1 MENIFNISSIEP
13 CFRLYANLILHDID
27 NVTVTTVLLAVGVPE
42 GSGRARGSVGWS
54 GGTGSAA
61 GQQLCG

>member
-1 MENIFNISSIEP
+1 MIQEP
-13 CFRLYANLILHDID
+13 CFRLDVNLILHDID
-27 NVTVTTVLLAVGVPE
+27 NTVTTLLLTVGVPE
-42 GSGRARGSVGWS
+42 GSGRTGGSDGWS

>member
-1 MENIFNISSIEP
+1 MEHFQH
-13 CFRLYANLILHDID
+13 CFRFDVNLILHDID
-27 NVTVTTVLLAVGVPE
+27 NIVTTLLLAVGVPE
-42 GSGRARGSVGWS
+42 GSGRAGGSVGWS

>member
-1 MENIFNISSIEP
+1 ML
-13 CFRLYANLILHDID
+13 CMYANLILHDIG
-27 NVTVTTVLLAVGVPE
+27 NIVTTLLLAVGVPE
-42 GSGRARGSVGWS
+42 GSGRAGGSVGWS

>member
-1 MENIFNISSIEP
+1 MIQEH
-13 CFRLYANLILHDID
+13 CLRLDANLILHDIG
-27 NVTVTTVLLAVGVPE
+27 NTITTVLLAVGVPE
-42 GSGRARGSVGWS
+42 GSDRAGGSVGWS

>member
-1 MENIFNISSIEP
+1 MI
-13 CFRLYANLILHDID
+13 YTA
-27 NVTVTTVLLAVGVPE
+27 VVTTVLLAYIGVPE
-42 GSGRARGSVGWS
+42 GSGGAGGSVGWS

>member
-1 MENIFNISSIEP
+1 ML
-13 CFRLYANLILHDID
+13 CMYANLILHDID
-27 NVTVTTVLLAVGVPE
+27 NTVTILLLVVGVPE
-42 GSGRARGSVGWS
+42 GSGRAGGSDGWS

>member
-1 MENIFNISSIEP
+1 MFGCVIQERS
-13 CFRLYANLILHDID
+13 FRLDVNLILHDTIY
-27 NVTVTTVLLAVGVPE
+27 NSHNSVAAVGVPE
-42 GSGRARGSVGWS
+42 GSGRAGGSVGWS